1 MNPLSL
7 SHAEVTLRPVTPD
20 DRDFLC
26 ELYAS
31 TRIEELRV
39 TGWAQDQIDAFL
51 LQQFEA
57 QTLHYAA
64 HYNPDGFMA
73 LCHGEAA
80 IGRLYLE
87 ERPDEIRIVDIALLP
102 MHRGQGIGSSVLD
115 DVMAMA
121 TQQGKCVRI
130 HVEQN
135 NPAQSLYQ
143 RLGYKKIDEN
153 GIYHLM
159 EYNALIQTSAT

>member
-1 MNPLSL
+1 MISFSTSCSDISTRL
-7 SHAEVTLRPVTPD
+7 VTPA

-26 ELYAS
+26 ALYAS
-31 TRIEELRV
+31 TRLEELRM
-39 TGWAQDQIDAFL
+39 TGWEQEQIDVFL
-51 LQQFEA
+51 EQQFEA
-57 QTLHYAA
+57 QSLHYAA
-64 HYNPDGFMA
+64 HYNPDGFML
-73 LCHGEAA
+73 LCQGKEA

-87 ERPDEIRIVDIALLP
+87 ERTDEIRIVDIALLP
-102 MHRGQGIGSSVLD
+102 AHRGQGIGRSVLT
-115 DVMAMA
+115 DVMTMA

-143 RLGYKKIDEN
+143 RLGYTKIDEH

-159 EYNALIQTSAT
+159 EYNALTQTPAT